1 MADISTL
8 AFLRTLWLLNDYLA
22 DIVIGGGWAPLIY
35 YHYLLGD
42 KTKNP
47 VWTFDIDLM
56 VKNTVPVRG
65 ERSVDQV
72 LTHAGLSA
80 EYKSMDTPPIIH
92 YEGVIENCDVEIE
105 FLTDQ
110 KGSTPDIVIE
120 VQRGLH
126 AEALRY
132 ISIATDNTIAV
143 TIDDF
148 EDNEISAPFQVTVP
162 SPQAYIF
169 QKGLVF
175 KKRRE
180 EQKKA
185 KDLYYIFEVLLN
197 CNAIEGEIISGLS
210 DLRSRYSAWLNKFVK
225 NLSFYFTDSSSDGVL
240 MVLGQRPAYL
250 LPALNEAQFKQY
262 VYGTFSELI
271 KKITLQ

>member
-1 MADISTL
+1 MADKSKL
-8 AFLRTLWLLNDYLA
+8 AFLRTIWVLKDYLA
-22 DIVIGGGWAPLIY
+22 DLVIGGGWAPLIY

-47 VWTFDIDLM
+47 VRTFDIDFM
-56 VKNTVPVRG
+56 VKNTLPVRG

-92 YEGVIENCDVEIE
+92 YEGTIENCDVEVE

-110 KGSTPDIVIE
+110 KGSTPDLVIQ
-120 VQRGLH
+120 VQKGLH
-126 AEALRY
+126 AESLRY
-132 ISIATDNTIAV
+132 ISIATDNIIAV

-148 EDNEISAPFQVTVP
+148 KDQDISTLFQVTVP

-175 KKRRE
+175 EKRRE
-180 EQKKA
+180 EQKKS

-197 CNAIEGEIISGLS
+197 CIAIEDEIFSGLS
-210 DLRSRYSAWLNKFVK
+210 DLRSRYSAWFDKFLK
-225 NLSFYFTDSSSDGVL
+225 NLNFYFTDSASDGVL
-240 MVLGQRPAYL
+240 MVLDQRPTYL
-250 LPALNEAQFKQY
+250 LPALNEEQFRQY
-262 VYGTFSELI
+262 VYGKFSELLKNI
-271 KKITLQ
+271 

>member
-1 MADISTL
+1 MADISKL
-8 AFLRTLWLLNDYLA
+8 AFLRTIWVLKDYLA

-47 VWTFDIDLM
+47 VRTFDIDLM
-56 VKNTVPVRG
+56 VKNAVPIRG
-65 ERSVDQV
+65 ESSVDQV

-92 YEGVIENCDVEIE
+92 YEGAIENCDVEIE

-120 VQRGLH
+120 VQRGLY

-132 ISIATDNTIAV
+132 ISVATDNTIAV

-148 EDNEISAPFQVTVP
+148 EDLEISAPFQVTVP

-175 KKRRE
+175 VKRRE

-185 KDLYYIFEVLLN
+185 KDLYYIFEVLMN
-197 CNAIEGEIISGLS
+197 CKTIEGKIISGLS
-210 DLRSRYSAWLNKFVK
+210 DLRNGYSAWFDKFVK
-225 NLSFYFTDSSSDGVL
+225 NLNLYFTDPSSDGVL
-240 MVLGQRPAYL
+240 MVLDQRPAYL
-250 LPALNEAQFKQY
+250 LPALNEEQFKQY
-262 VYGTFSELI
+262 VYGKFSELLNNI
-271 KKITLQ
+271 

>member
-1 MADISTL
+1 MADINKF
-8 AFLRTLWLLNDYLA
+8 AFLRTLWLLKDYLA

-42 KTKNP
+42 KTKDP
-47 VWTFDIDLM
+47 VRTFDIDLM
-56 VKNTVPVRG
+56 VKHNVPIRG
-65 ERSVDQV
+65 TKSVDQV
-72 LTHAGLSA
+72 LTQAGLSA
-80 EYKSMDTPPIIH
+80 KYKSMDTPPIIH
-92 YEGVIENCDVEIE
+92 YEGVIEDCDVDIE

-110 KGSTPDIVIE
+110 KGSAPDVVIE

-148 EDNEISAPFQVTVP
+148 EDQDISAPFQVTVP
-162 SPQAYIF
+162 SPQAFIF
-169 QKGLVF
+169 LKGVVF
-175 KKRRE
+175 EKRRE

-185 KDLYYIFEVLLN
+185 KDLYYIFEVLLT
-197 CNAIEGEIISGLS
+197 CNAIEDEIISGLS
-210 DLRSRYSAWLNKFVK
+210 DLRSKYSAWFNKFVK
-225 NLSFYFTDSSSDGVL
+225 NLDYYFTDASSDGVL
-240 MVLGQRPAYL
+240 MVLDQRPAYL
-250 LPALNEAQFKQY
+250 LPALNEDQFKQY
-262 VYGTFSELI
+262 VYGIFSELI